1 MIGSQPCLLR
11 QLSRT
16 DGECPNF
23 TCHGVLHVLRVSVVK
38 WFSALLSP
46 RRHGEHRECTGL
58 CFDTHQPECYLDRS
72 VTSLQFIAASTLLSI
87 EQLIPQLVIYMVVLL
102 LAISAHEAAHAW
114 MSYKFGDDTA
124 RLLGRIT
131 LNPVAHIDPI
141 GTLLIP
147 IAAFIFGSMGG
158 PVARIP
164 LIGWGKPT
172 PVNPLRWRNKDLA
185 NVMVSAAGIMA
196 NLFLA
201 ICAFIIIKVLLMT
214 GTFSSIPESFQE
226 PVTIFLQYLL
236 IMNVSLAVFNLLPF
250 PPMDG
255 SKILETFLPASAQ
268 PVLAL
273 MERY

>member
-1 MIGSQPCLLR
+1 MTAQI
-11 QLSRT
+11 
-16 DGECPNF
+16 
-23 TCHGVLHVLRVSVVK
+23 
-38 WFSALLSP
+38 
-46 RRHGEHRECTGL
+46 
-58 CFDTHQPECYLDRS
+58 
-72 VTSLQFIAASTLLSI
+72 
-87 EQLIPQLVIYMVVLL
+87 IPQLVIYMVVLL

-114 MSYKFGDDTA
+114 MSNRFGDDTA

-147 IAAFIFGSMGG
+147 IVGFVLGSIGG

-196 NLFLA
+196 NLFIA
-201 ICAFIIIKVLLMT
+201 ICTFIIFKVLLMT
-214 GTFSSIPESFQE
+214 GWLADIPESLQE
-226 PVTIFLQYLL
+226 PVLIFLEMLL
-236 IMNVSLAVFNLLPF
+236 TINISLAVFNLLPF
-250 PPMDG
+250 PPLDG

-268 PVLAL
+268 PALAAL
-273 MERY
+273 EQYGFIILLLLIYVGFFGAIMGPILTFVYYLLELGLK